1 MSVYKKKKKVGG
13 ENKIGVRIKYWFCW
27 PLMSVMKS
35 HERLVLGFRYIIV
48 LLISFL
54 YYENGFLYKG
64 LTFKSKKDPQP
75 GLVNYEEWQNCSS
88 IVVMKKEKEGQNPV
102 HILVGLNWCHCLQ
115 DQLIEKNWRRFPLFY
130 SSGRSYFPDG
140 NHCWIYILIWWW
152 RHFGSARL
160 LALHQVGFYTMHI
173 IA

>member
-1 MSVYKKKKKVGG
+1 MFVLRFWFHRLRCQCLYIKKKKKVGG

-64 LTFKSKKDPQP
+64 LTFKSKKDP
-75 GLVNYEEWQNCSS
+75 
-88 IVVMKKEKEGQNPV
+88 
-102 HILVGLNWCHCLQ
+102 
-115 DQLIEKNWRRFPLFY
+115 
-130 SSGRSYFPDG
+130 
-140 NHCWIYILIWWW
+140 
-152 RHFGSARL
+152 
-160 LALHQVGFYTMHI
+160 
-173 IA
+173 